1 MNSDSALYY
10 LCLRTFN
17 FHLCNKRMQ
26 FLVITLVYA
35 SILILLPACSAS
47 TGTRYE
53 SETNSNI
60 NGENNSANG
69 NEDFDITPYKTKIE
83 IEEPT
88 TDGKAIDNAWYEFD
102 NQSSDFSNFN
112 RKIIGTTDGYR
123 ILVVATDDMDE
134 ANSVRADITSK
145 IKRSV
150 VYISFEPPFYKV
162 KVGDFTDLKE
172 INNLKFKLNQLG
184 YTEARV
190 VQETVNLFEE

>member
-1 MNSDSALYY
+1 
-10 LCLRTFN
+10 
-17 FHLCNKRMQ
+17 MQ

-60 NGENNSANG
+60 NGENNSAIG

-88 TDGKAIDNAWYEFD
+88 TDGKVVDNAWYEFD

-145 IKRSV
+145 IKRSE

-190 VQETVNLFEE
+190 VQETINLFEE